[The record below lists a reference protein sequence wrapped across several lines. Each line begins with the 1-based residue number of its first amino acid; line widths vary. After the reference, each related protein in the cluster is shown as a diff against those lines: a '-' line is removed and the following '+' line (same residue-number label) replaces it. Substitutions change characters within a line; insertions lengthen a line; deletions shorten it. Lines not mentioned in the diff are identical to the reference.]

1 MRYVESGVKSMV
13 LSNHDARD
21 GFSGISGLAV
31 WYIIE
36 LVMMGVSDVYDKMKL
51 NV

>member
-1 MRYVESGVKSMV
+1 ME

-21 GFSGISGLAV
+21 GFSVSSASVV

-36 LVMMGVSDVYDKMKL
+36 LVMMGVIDIYDKMKL
-51 NV
+51 IV

>member
-1 MRYVESGVKSMV
+1 MV

-21 GFSGISGLAV
+21 GFSGITGLAV

-36 LVMMGVSDVYDKMKL
+36 LVMMGVIDVYDKMKSI
-51 NV
+51 V